1 MKSLVRKLLGS
12 KIRRAPAGP
21 RPPVRLGL
29 EALEERAV
37 PAQTLYWWGQSG
49 NNWSIGSNW
58 ALSGPVAG
66 APGETWRAIDE
77 ALRRGHRG
85 LPGDSSLS
93 WLLAHHGRG
102 G

>member
-1 MKSLVRKLLGS
+1 VTGHRG
-12 KIRRAPAGP
+12 RRP
-21 RPPVRLGL
+21 
-29 EALEERAV
+29 
-37 PAQTLYWWGQSG
+37 TLTAEQ
-49 NNWSIGSNW
+49 ILAW
-58 ALSGPVAG
+58 ADAHYGRTGKWPNLYTGPVAD
-66 APGETWRAIDE
+66 APGENWSAIDY